1 MTRVQ
6 RSVSDPCWYGSCYLS
21 QCGPGSGSRLCTC
34 TFSLFH
40 HIEKSASIDCCKAIT
55 CQAAQKT
62 QQQCH
67 HEANFIGELLYIL
80 HLVHRCLRTR
90 MWLIFKTEAKNITN
104 LQYLHFHTFPKYLLI
119 HALLKE
125 MRICAFAKEM
135 KRNVNLRFLKRNAH
149 LRFACWK
156 NVHSRLRKEMHIH
169 PSLKEMHIRALLK
182 ETSLHEL

>member
-6 RSVSDPCWYGSCYLS
+6 RSVSYPCWYGSCYWS
-21 QCGPGSGSRLCTC
+21 RPGSGSWLCTPLPC
-34 TFSLFH
+34 APTWK
-40 HIEKSASIDCCKAIT
+40 ESASIDCYKAIMR
-55 CQAAQKT
+55 QAVQKT
-62 QQQCH
+62 KQHRH

-80 HLVHRCLRTR
+80 HLVHRCLRMR
-90 MWLIFKTEAKNITN
+90 MWLIFKTEVKNIAN

-135 KRNVNLRFLKRNAH
+135 ERNVNLRFLERNAH

-156 NVHSRLRKEMHIH
+156 NVHSRLRKEMHIY

-182 ETSLHEL
+182 ETILHEL